1 MPKIG
6 IMKNMHNIVEHMEN
20 DMEWIENTE
29 QNMLLQDI
37 LVNPQV

>member
-6 IMKNMHNIVEHMEN
+6 IMKNMHNIVEQMEN